1 MEIVETHFQHAL
13 LLQPRLFEDHRGFFT
28 ESYNWKQLQKLGV
41 SYSFIQDNLSFSAK
55 AGTVRGL
62 HFQKEPKAQTKLIQ
76 VLKGAIYDVIV
87 DLRVSSPT
95 YKEWKGFILSE
106 ENHRQLLVP
115 KGFAHGFCTLVPNT
129 LVMYKVDEY
138 YSVDHDDGLYWN
150 DESLAI
156 TWPVREPILS
166 EKDKALPTFDQ
177 YHDCFK

>member
-62 HFQKEPKAQTKLIQ
+62 HFQKAPKAQTKLIQ

-95 YKEWKGFILSE
+95 YKEWKGFILNE

-138 YSVDHDDGLYWN
+138 YSADHDDGLYWN

-156 TWPVREPILS
+156 TWPVREPVLS

>member
-28 ESYNWKQLQKLGV
+28 ESYNWKEFQKLGV

-138 YSVDHDDGLYWN
+138 YSSDHDDGLYWN

-156 TWPVREPILS
+156 TWPVSEPILS